1 MNFGSVTYVLHEWQ
15 ENRIKS
21 GRSTRVTIILYSL
34 EKSIQMTQSMTAFGR
49 EEAQSPLGHLIW
61 EIRSVNHRYQEISM
75 RLPEDSRVSEPAFRQ
90 AIASVIKRGRIDAIL
105 HYQPL
110 TPGGSESHL
119 DHDEIRRLARWEAEV
134 RSVIHD
140 AAPLRAA
147 EILRWPGVLGASP
160 VNVDRLHEQALE
172 LLKKTLATVL
182 SNRQREGGKLAGI
195 LRDQLLATRNLAKKA
210 KKNWPAVEAHLRSRL
225 EERIAD
231 FADKLDPGRLEQEVV
246 LLLSKAD
253 IQEEADRLLLHLEES
268 ERVLAGDGPIGRRL
282 DFLMQ
287 ELHREANTLGSKSAH
302 PIMTAV
308 CVDLKVL
315 IEQMREQ
322 VQNVE

>member
-1 MNFGSVTYVLHEWQ
+1 
-15 ENRIKS
+15 
-21 GRSTRVTIILYSL
+21 
-34 EKSIQMTQSMTAFGR
+34 MTHSMTAFGR

-75 RLPEDSRVSEPAFRQ
+75 RLPEELRAAEPNFRQ
-90 AIASVIKRGRIDAIL
+90 AIANAVQRGRIDAIL
-105 HYQPL
+105 HYQSLPFG
-110 TPGGSESHL
+110 TAENHL
-119 DHDEIRRLARWEAEV
+119 DHAEMRRLAQWQAEV
-134 RSVIHD
+134 RSVVLD
-140 AAPLRAA
+140 AAPLRTAD
-147 EILRWPGVLGASP
+147 ILRWPGVLGGNS
-160 VNVDRLHEQALE
+160 VDVDRLRDQALE

-182 SNRQREGGKLAGI
+182 SNRQREGDKLAGI
-195 LRDQLLATRNLAKKA
+195 LRDHLLAARGLVQQA
-210 KKNWPAVEAHLRSRL
+210 KKNWPVVEAHLRSRL
-225 EERIAD
+225 EERIAE
-231 FADKLDPGRLEQEVV
+231 FAEKLDPARLEQETV

-253 IQEEADRLLLHLEES
+253 IREEVDRLLLHLEEG
-268 ERVLAGDGPIGRRL
+268 ERVLGGEGPIGRRL

-302 PIMTAV
+302 PTMTAV